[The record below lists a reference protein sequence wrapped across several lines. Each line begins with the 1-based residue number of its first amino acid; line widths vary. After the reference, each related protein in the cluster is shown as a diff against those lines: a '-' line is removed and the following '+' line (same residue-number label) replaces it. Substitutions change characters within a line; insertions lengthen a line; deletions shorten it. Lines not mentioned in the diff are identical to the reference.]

1 MVYLLAGIIP
11 QMFSKPR
18 SINKTSEV
26 SHSTLRAERI
36 KQDFRSLTLI
46 CFVLGLSACASFAPA
61 NTPTPELPT
70 FTPVPPTATPPPSV
84 AIVDGEY
91 ITSAEFQAELER
103 YKLVQTSLGLSFTD
117 EDANKAVLEDLIAQF
132 LLAKAARDA
141 NFSLTDADLQ
151 ARIDAL
157 GDASTLTAWQS
168 AHGYDD
174 ISFRV
179 ALKRSVEAA
188 WMRDKIIADTPTVV
202 EQIHLRQIL
211 TYNEADANYA
221 LQQLQGGTE
230 FDTLAAL
237 YDPIT
242 LGELGWVPRGYLLDP
257 KADEAVF
264 ALQAGGTSGI
274 IQTDAGFHIFK
285 ALERSD
291 HALTADALLT
301 VQEQALQDWVSKQR
315 ASSEIVLNP

>member
-1 MVYLLAGIIP
+1 
-11 QMFSKPR
+11 MFSKPR
-18 SINKTSEV
+18 FLT
-26 SHSTLRAERI
+26 
-36 KQDFRSLTLI
+36 QLTLVLI
-46 CFVLGLSACASFAPA
+46 LGLSACASFAPVT
-61 NTPTPELPT
+61 TPTPELPT
-70 FTPVPPTATPPPSV
+70 FTPVPPTSTPPPSV

-91 ITSAEFQAELER
+91 ITSAEYQAELER

-141 NFSLTDADLQ
+141 NFSLTEADLQ

-157 GDASTLTAWQS
+157 GDAAALTAWQS

-174 ISFRV
+174 ASFRV

-188 WMRDKIIADTPTVV
+188 WMRDKIIADTPTIV

-242 LGELGWVPRGYLLDP
+242 LGELGWVPHGYLLDP

-285 ALERSD
+285 ALERAD

-301 VQEQALQDWVSKQR
+301 VQEQALQDWVTKQR

>member
-1 MVYLLAGIIP
+1 M
-11 QMFSKPR
+11 QSKPR
-18 SINKTSEV
+18 S
-26 SHSTLRAERI
+26 L
-36 KQDFRSLTLI
+36 LTQLI
-46 CFVLGLSACASFAPA
+46 LFLALGLSACASFAPT
-61 NTPTPELPT
+61 NTPTPE
-70 FTPVPPTATPPPSV
+70 PPTSTPLPPTPTPPPSV
-84 AIVDGEY
+84 ASVNGEY
-91 ITSAEFQAELER
+91 ITIAEFQAELGR
-103 YKLVQTSLGLSFTD
+103 YKAAQTALGLSFTD

-132 LLAKAARDA
+132 LLAQAAREA
-141 NFSLTDADLQ
+141 NFTLTDADLQ
-151 ARIDAL
+151 SRIDAL
-157 GDASTLTAWQS
+157 GSADTVNQWES

-174 ISFRV
+174 ASFRI
-179 ALKRSVEAA
+179 ALKRAAEAA

-264 ALQAGGTSGI
+264 ALQAGETSGI
-274 IQTDAGFHIFK
+274 VQTDAGFHIFK
-285 ALERSD
+285 ALERGD
-291 HALTADALLT
+291 HPLTPDALLT
-301 VQEQALQDWVSKQR
+301 VQEQALKDWVATQR
-315 ASSEIVLNP
+315 ASSEIILTP